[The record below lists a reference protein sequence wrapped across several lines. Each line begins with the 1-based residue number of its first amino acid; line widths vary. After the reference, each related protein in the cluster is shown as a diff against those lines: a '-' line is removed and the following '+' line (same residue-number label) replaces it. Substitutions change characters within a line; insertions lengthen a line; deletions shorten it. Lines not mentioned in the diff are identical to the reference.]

1 MLWQEWWCFSISP
14 LKPHSTNNLST
25 HGKVSL
31 LATVNLLLLV
41 VFLRGDIL
49 CALLCIKSI
58 QKVQPYIREDRVYER
73 FKWDIYFSHAL
84 CHPLFTPFHLYIV
97 RSACTFRFK
106 YNIWNSRWWNYFS
119 VYFLGSVFK
128 NVSCITTLF

>member
-84 CHPLFTPFHLYIV
+84 CHPLFTP
-97 RSACTFRFK
+97 TFPFK
-106 YNIWNSRWWNYFS
+106 YNILNSRWLNIFS

-128 NVSCITTLF
+128 NVSCTTTLF